1 MSVNPESS
9 VYPTHANDNSIIGI
23 NKREYFAAYALQG
36 LLAGGQPVETAAHL
50 AIKVADALIREL
62 NIQEDADTLV
72 RELDNRR
79 EG

>member
-1 MSVNPESS
+1 MSVNPESP
-9 VYPTHANDNSIIGI
+9 VYPVHSIDNSVGV

-50 AIKVADALIREL
+50 AIKLADALIREL

-72 RELDNRR
+72 RELDKQHK
-79 EG
+79 G